1 MKTNKREDNSLTKTT
16 KKRIILIVL
25 CAAVLAL
32 AVFSAYVIRYQ
43 FWRIYGFFDGFGK
56 GETGLLCETDIGG
69 EELESLDISELEVS
83 DKIIY
88 TNVLWLVNTAHPLS
102 EEDVPAVA
110 TVDEKNSV
118 STYALYDLGRIFA
131 EVKSRLGKDLLMT
144 STYRTREYQA
154 QVYENNPYA
163 APAGASEHET
173 GLAVD
178 VKVEGYPQKRFINS
192 EVGRWVAKNSYK
204 FGFIIR
210 YPMWGEKLT
219 GIEYEPWHLR
229 YVGAPHAEI
238 IYRSKITLEEYSSL
252 YEDGKFYTY
261 GDFIVSY
268 QSGKE
273 GKIYIPKTDG
283 SIYAS
288 PDNAGGYYIWAEK

>member
-32 AVFSAYVIRYQ
+32 AVFSAYFIRYQ

-118 STYALYDLGRIFA
+118 STYALYDLGRLFA

>member
-32 AVFSAYVIRYQ
+32 AVFSAYFIRYQ

-118 STYALYDLGRIFA
+118 STYAFYDLGRLFA